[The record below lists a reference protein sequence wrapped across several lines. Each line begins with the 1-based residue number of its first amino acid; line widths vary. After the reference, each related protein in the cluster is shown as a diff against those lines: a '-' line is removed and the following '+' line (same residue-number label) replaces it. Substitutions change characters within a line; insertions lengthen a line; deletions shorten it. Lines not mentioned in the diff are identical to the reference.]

1 MALRKRVTLMY
12 YQKDY
17 LMRLIEDIVRIIARI
32 FFGKDYKS
40 YQYVDDMML
49 SKTDLWY
56 RQMMELVDQR
66 RLGEAE
72 DILFDGLDTQNK
84 DHMAVALD
92 VYMAMNALSD
102 DELDNADFT
111 REEIKDGLKKI
122 TQMFGVNL
130 DAVFR

>member
-1 MALRKRVTLMY
+1 MAMY

-32 FFGKDYKS
+32 FFGKDYVS
-40 YQYVDDMML
+40 YQFIDGMML

-56 RQMMELVDQR
+56 RQLMELIEQR

-72 DILFDGLDTQNK
+72 DILFDGLDADNR
-84 DHMAVALD
+84 DHMSVALD

-102 DELDNADFT
+102 DELEDADFS

-122 TQMFGVNL
+122 TSLFGMDL
-130 DAVFR
+130 GAVFQ

>member
-1 MALRKRVTLMY
+1 MY

>member
-56 RQMMELVDQR
+56 RQMTELVDQR

>member
-1 MALRKRVTLMY
+1 MAIRKRVTLMY

-40 YQYVDDMML
+40 YQFVDDMML
-49 SKTDLWY
+49 SQTDLWY
-56 RQMMELVDQR
+56 RQMMELVEQR

-84 DHMAVALD
+84 DHMSVALD

-102 DELDNADFT
+102 DDLDNADFT
-111 REEIKDGLKKI
+111 REEIKDGLKKV

-130 DAVFR
+130 DAVFH

>member
-1 MALRKRVTLMY
+1 MAIRKRVTNMY

-32 FFGKDYKS
+32 FFGKDYIS

-56 RQMMELVDQR
+56 LQMMELIEQR

-72 DILFDGLDTQNK
+72 DILFDGIDTENR
-84 DHMAVALD
+84 DHMSVALD
-92 VYMAMNALSD
+92 VYLAMNALSD
-102 DELDNADFT
+102 EELEDADFS

-122 TQMFGVNL
+122 TGMFGVNL
-130 DAVFR
+130 DAVFQ

>member
-1 MALRKRVTLMY
+1 MAVRKRVTLMY

-17 LMRLIEDIVRIIARI
+17 LMRLIEDIVRIIAKI

-49 SKTDLWY
+49 SQTDLWY
-56 RQMMELVDQR
+56 RQLMALIEQR

-102 DELDNADFT
+102 EELDNADFT
-111 REEIKDGLKKI
+111 REEIKDGLKKV
-122 TQMFGVNL
+122 TGLFGMDL
-130 DAVFR
+130 GAVFQ

>member
-1 MALRKRVTLMY
+1 MY

-40 YQYVDDMML
+40 YQYVDEMML

-56 RQMMELVDQR
+56 RQLMELVEQR

-72 DILFDGLDTQNK
+72 DILFDGMDTQNK

-102 DELDNADFT
+102 DELDNADFS

-130 DAVFR
+130 DAVFQ

>member
-1 MALRKRVTLMY
+1 MAMY

-32 FFGKDYKS
+32 FFGKDYERF
-40 YQYVDDMML
+40 QFVDETLL

-56 RQMMELVDQR
+56 RQLMELIEQR

-72 DILFDGLDTQNK
+72 DILFDGLDTQNR
-84 DHMAVALD
+84 DHMSVALD

-102 DELDNADFT
+102 DELEDADFS

-122 TQMFGVNL
+122 TGMFGIDL
-130 DAVFR
+130 GAVFQ

>member
-56 RQMMELVDQR
+56 RQLMELVDQR

-102 DELDNADFT
+102 DELDNADFS

>member
-1 MALRKRVTLMY
+1 MY

-32 FFGKDYKS
+32 FFGKDYAR
-40 YQYVDDMML
+40 YQFVDETLL

-56 RQMMELVDQR
+56 RQLMELIEQR

-72 DILFDGLDTQNK
+72 DILFDGLDTQNR
-84 DHMAVALD
+84 DHMSVALD
-92 VYMAMNALSD
+92 VYMAMNALSE
-102 DELDNADFT
+102 DELEDADFS

-122 TQMFGVNL
+122 TGMFGIDL
-130 DAVFR
+130 GAVFQ